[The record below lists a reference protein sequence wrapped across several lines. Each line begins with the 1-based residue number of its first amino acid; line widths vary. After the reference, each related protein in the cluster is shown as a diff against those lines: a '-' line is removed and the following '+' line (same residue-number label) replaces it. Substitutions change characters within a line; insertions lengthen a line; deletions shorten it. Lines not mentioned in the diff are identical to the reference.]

1 MLRSARSSLPLV
13 LASGAC
19 LGLLAMGDIALA
31 GPSGGAAAGGGS
43 PLQGELAA
51 PSSTAQ
57 LALADHLRT
66 RGVVFYG
73 AYWCPHCNHQKLL
86 FGPQA
91 ADRLPYVE
99 CARDEAGA
107 KACSAAGVEAF
118 PTWVMGKD
126 RRVGLQT
133 LEELAI
139 WTLYPKP
146 ADFTKPTTPSEPQAG
161 APKGP

>member
-1 MLRSARSSLPLV
+1 V

-19 LGLLAMGDIALA
+19 LGLLAVGDIALA
-31 GPSGGAAAGGGS
+31 GSSGDGAAAVGS
-43 PLQGELAA
+43 PQQGEPKA
-51 PSSTAQ
+51 PSSLDQ
-57 LALADHLRT
+57 LALADHLRA

-73 AYWCPHCNHQKLL
+73 AYWCPHCQHQKLL

-91 ADRLPYVE
+91 AERLPYVE

-107 KACSAAGVEAF
+107 RACSAASVEAF

-126 RRVGLQT
+126 RRVGLLT

-139 WTLYPKP
+139 WSRYPKP
-146 ADFTKPTTPSEPQAG
+146 ADFSKPAVPVQPQAG
-161 APKGP
+161 APKAP

>member
-1 MLRSARSSLPLV
+1 MRRPARFPLPLV

-19 LGLLAMGDIALA
+19 LGLLAGGGIALA
-31 GPSGGAAAGGGS
+31 GPSGIGAAAAGS
-43 PLQGELAA
+43 PQQGELQA
-51 PSSTAQ
+51 PSTSAQ
-57 LALADHLRT
+57 IALAEHLRT

-73 AYWCPHCNHQKLL
+73 AYWCPHCHHQKLL

-91 ADRLPYVE
+91 AERLPYVE

-118 PTWVMGKD
+118 PTWVMGRD
-126 RRVGLQT
+126 RRVGFQT

-146 ADFTKPTTPSEPQAG
+146 EEFTQPAIPSVPQAG
-161 APKGP
+161 APKAP